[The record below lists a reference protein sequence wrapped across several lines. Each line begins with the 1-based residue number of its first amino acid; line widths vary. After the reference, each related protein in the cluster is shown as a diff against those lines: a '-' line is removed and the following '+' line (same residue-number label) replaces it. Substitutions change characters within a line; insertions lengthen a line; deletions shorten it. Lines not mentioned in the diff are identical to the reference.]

1 MIVTGAEK
9 SVVAILGTAVTSI
22 LALVPPESV
31 LSTVLTI
38 VAAVLTA
45 VGVYMVP
52 NSILPGAAAV
62 VVTDDPAADQPPP
75 VAAPEQ

>member
-52 NSILPGAAAV
+52 NTP
-62 VVTDDPAADQPPP
+62 PAADPLAVDQPPP